1 MHLHAQ
7 DTPVA
12 RKRAD
17 NLHDAAF
24 FGLDGQIDGIGIDR
38 GADGDKGGDLCRDCF
53 RQTVE
58 GQRDVVNALGKEL
71 QGIQIARGDLNT
83 LKLLSQGVYDIT
95 LAFDCLPE
103 TIAAEVATLVPIRS
117 SIDAN
122 TIDLTIKTEEGRVM
136 EIVSALSRD
145 RRVLRVEVHGASL
158 EDIFVELTTQ
168 EGKDIA

>member
-1 MHLHAQ
+1 ML
-7 DTPVA
+7 
-12 RKRAD
+12 
-17 NLHDAAF
+17 
-24 FGLDGQIDGIGIDR
+24 
-38 GADGDKGGDLCRDCF
+38 F
-53 RQTVE
+53 R
-58 GQRDVVNALGKEL
+58 
-71 QGIQIARGDLNT
+71 
-83 LKLLSQGVYDIT
+83 SGVFDIT
-95 LAFDCLPE
+95 MAFDHLPE

-145 RRVLRVEVHGASL
+145 RRVLRVEVRGASL